1 MKLTKRS
8 VSPGDMML
16 FADVVRQ
23 GSFTAAAR
31 TNGISKQ
38 AVSERVSKLE
48 ATLGVRLLQRTTRS
62 LRATEAGARYHL
74 ECVLIAQLVERAN
87 STMQAEQSESTGTL
101 TVSVPNLFGRAN
113 LIGLIKTYRTRYP
126 KVRVDLRLADR
137 LVNLMEDGVDVA
149 LRVSRMEDSTLSARL
164 IGTANSYFVGNPKL
178 LRSLGVASDLELIR
192 SAPALAFRDGETWA
206 LPSGEKIKP
215 NVVVT
220 IDDLIALSAA
230 AAEGIGIARLPSI
243 LCRPLI
249 AEKKLRLLLDGA
261 PATRLSVY
269 AAYLSKKQLA
279 PKIRSFVDL
288 LVEMRASFTD
298 AQ

>member
-1 MKLTKRS
+1 
-8 VSPGDMML
+8 MML
-16 FADVVRQ
+16 FADVVQR

-62 LRATEAGARYHL
+62 LRATEAGARYYL
-74 ECVLIAQLVERAN
+74 ECVQIAQLVERAN
-87 STMQAEQSESTGTL
+87 TTMQAEQSEPTGTL
-101 TVSVPNLFGRAN
+101 TVSVPNLFGRGN

-126 KVRVDLRLADR
+126 KVRVDLRVADR

-149 LRVSRMEDSTLSARL
+149 LRVSRMEDSALSARL

-178 LRSLGVASDLELIR
+178 LRTLRATSDLEVIR
-192 SAPALAFRDGETWA
+192 SAPALAFRHGETWE
-206 LPSGEKIKP
+206 LPNGEKIKP

-269 AAYLSKKQLA
+269 AAYLSKRQLA